1 MTVWDNAH
9 PKPASGDEFERK
21 LCRHWYEDSLK
32 QWAELTSKSAE
43 RDGLIRQAWSILTD
57 TQAIDGSFLPPSAET
72 QYEQSIKNDHGDY
85 LEMAGVLRNKLEK
98 SELPV
103 TFLYPKDWKGTV
115 VIWLNEQGKSGLY
128 DADGKPVAAARKL
141 MASGASI
148 MGVDLLHQGE
158 FLTDGQPLTQ
168 TPVVKNPRPF
178 AGFTFGYN
186 PTVFAYRVHDV
197 LSALSYVRGHES
209 QPKQVAMVALDQ
221 TAPIAAVAQ
230 MLSAGA
236 ADRVALNTHGFRFAN
251 VDDFRSPQFIPG
263 GAKYGDLPG
272 VLAASG
278 EAKLW
283 LAGEPKT
290 VLAERRDVSRYEG
303 EAEKAAEA
311 VAEWLVK

>member
-1 MTVWDNAH
+1 
-9 PKPASGDEFERK
+9 
-21 LCRHWYEDSLK
+21 
-32 QWAELTSKSAE
+32 
-43 RDGLIRQAWSILTD
+43 
-57 TQAIDGSFLPPSAET
+57 
-72 QYEQSIKNDHGDY
+72 
-85 LEMAGVLRNKLEK
+85 
-98 SELPV
+98 
-103 TFLYPKDWKGTV
+103 
-115 VIWLNEQGKSGLY
+115 
-128 DADGKPVAAARKL
+128 
-141 MASGASI
+141 